1 MDTEVNIEELEEEF
15 REVRDDLKEILF
27 EIRIYLMG
35 AQTPI
40 PNDLIR
46 EQLREKLEAEKRR

>member
-1 MDTEVNIEELEEEF
+1 MGSEVNIEELEEEF
-15 REVRDDLKEILF
+15 REIRDDLKEILF

-35 AQTPI
+35 ALTPI

-46 EQLREKLEAEKRR
+46 EQLREKLEAERR

>member
-1 MDTEVNIEELEEEF
+1 MDNEVNIEELEEEF

-35 AQTPI
+35 ALTPI

-46 EQLREKLEAEKRR
+46 EQLREKLEAERR

>member
-1 MDTEVNIEELEEEF
+1 MESDVNIEELEEEF
-15 REVRDDLKEILF
+15 REIRDELKEILF

-35 AQTPI
+35 ALTPI

-46 EQLREKLEAEKRR
+46 EQLREKLEAERR

>member
-1 MDTEVNIEELEEEF
+1 MDTEVNIEKLEEEF
-15 REVRDDLKEILF
+15 REVRDELKEILL

-35 AQTPI
+35 AMTPI

-46 EQLREKLEAEKRR
+46 EQLREKLEAERR

>member
-1 MDTEVNIEELEEEF
+1 MDNEVNIEELEEEF
-15 REVRDDLKEILF
+15 REVRDELKEILF

-35 AQTPI
+35 ALTPI

-46 EQLREKLEAEKRR
+46 EQLREKLEAERR